1 MYDRLLKL
9 LSETQGDLDF
19 SGPDKEAAKKAAGA
33 KARRIGILKA
43 KGKTSARVEDPEGIS
58 TEPSRAEGKPK
69 KDYKEA
75 QATDPKN

>member
-19 SGPDKEAAKKAAGA
+19 SGPDKEAAKKAAAA
-33 KARRIGILKA
+33 KARRIGIRRA
-43 KGKTSARVEDPEGIS
+43 KGQAPTRVKEPEGIS

-75 QATDPKN
+75 QANDPKN